1 MKEVDAVRVPRDVVL
16 VADIS
21 GSMEGPKLEAAKQ
34 AVRAVLHGLE
44 RGDRFRLIAFES
56 SVHAHTPGLVEFTQR
71 SLDKADRWVAA
82 LQSMGGTEMMPALT
96 EAFAGDTPPGRL
108 RTVVFITD
116 GQAWNEPELAA
127 LVARERRGAL
137 LFTVGI
143 DTAVNESLLSRLA
156 RVGGGTCELVAP
168 QGDIEEAIVRLEAR
182 IGAPVATSLQPRSL
196 EPARPE
202 PRPVFSGRPLP
213 VLLRGA
219 AESII
224 FDARDPAGR
233 PIELT
238 MAECRRVEFPLG
250 ALWARER
257 VAWLEDRLVMEPDRE
272 ADLRAEILAVAL
284 EHKIA
289 SRFTA
294 FVAIEERVSHT
305 GERVTVVQPVEL
317 PQTWSEKFLTLP
329 DMAGPPMAASRFVG
343 MSMQSV
349 QSRVAH
355 AWDGLRSAMT
365 PAGGDSSGPY
375 AEEGQGSS
383 FEDDSWA
390 EPASSASYEPPLEA
404 LRAASSEPVRQ
415 PSADPRREV
424 ETMLATTQ
432 DADGSFGG
440 RVDRTAAALVAL
452 LCLGHTRRKGT
463 RRRVVEKAA
472 RWLSQHKHEPLAQLA
487 LTILARVEGGGA
499 AAAAG

>member
-1 MKEVDAVRVPRDVVL
+1 
-16 VADIS
+16 
-21 GSMEGPKLEAAKQ
+21 
-34 AVRAVLHGLE
+34 
-44 RGDRFRLIAFES
+44 
-56 SVHAHTPGLVEFTQR
+56 
-71 SLDKADRWVAA
+71 
-82 LQSMGGTEMMPALT
+82 
-96 EAFAGDTPPGRL
+96 
-108 RTVVFITD
+108 
-116 GQAWNEPELAA
+116 
-127 LVARERRGAL
+127 
-137 LFTVGI
+137 
-143 DTAVNESLLSRLA
+143 
-156 RVGGGTCELVAP
+156 
-168 QGDIEEAIVRLEAR
+168 
-182 IGAPVATSLQPRSL
+182 VATSLQPRAL

-202 PRPVFSGRPLP
+202 PRPVFAGRPLP
-213 VLLRGA
+213 LLLRGA

-257 VAWLEDRLVMEPDRE
+257 VTWLEDRLVMEPDRE
-272 ADLRAEILAVAL
+272 SELRAEILAVAL

-317 PQTWSEKFLTLP
+317 PQTWNQAFLTLP
-329 DMAGPPMAASRFVG
+329 DMAGPPMAASRSVM
-343 MSMQSV
+343 MSV
-349 QSRVAH
+349 RPAQSRVGH
-355 AWDGLRSAMT
+355 ALDSLRSAMT
-365 PAGGDSSGPY
+365 PADGDSAGPY
-375 AEEGQGSS
+375 AEEGQGTS

-390 EPASSASYEPPLEA
+390 EPTSSASYEPPILDYQA
-404 LRAASSEPVRQ
+404 TSPEPVRQ

-487 LTILARVEGGGA
+487 LTILARVEGGGELPRRDEMKELLG
-499 AAAAG
+499 AGAEGNALDRALEVSC